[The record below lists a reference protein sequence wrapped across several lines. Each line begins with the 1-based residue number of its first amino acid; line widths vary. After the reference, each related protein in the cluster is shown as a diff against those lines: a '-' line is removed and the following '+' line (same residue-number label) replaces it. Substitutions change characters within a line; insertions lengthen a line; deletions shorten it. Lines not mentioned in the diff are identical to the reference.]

1 MPNANREKRGWE
13 IGTWD
18 KLRMR
23 VAHIPLP
30 NAIDNIRRERAG
42 ATWESW
48 DTFMNESGTNPIR

>member
-42 ATWESW
+42 AT
-48 DTFMNESGTNPIR
+48 